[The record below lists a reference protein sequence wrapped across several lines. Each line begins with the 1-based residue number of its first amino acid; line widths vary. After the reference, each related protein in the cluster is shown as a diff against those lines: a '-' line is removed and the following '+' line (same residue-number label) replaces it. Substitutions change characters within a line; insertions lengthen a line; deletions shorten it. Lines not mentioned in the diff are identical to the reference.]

1 MIKQSSERG
10 LKDYRTSCPWL
21 GKVVVLMWLLMINLY
36 SFNFYGL
43 IFFYETVTYTYLQK
57 VTFLLIF
64 LNYNESIE
72 VSSWYSMW
80 RLTLPHLL

>member
-1 MIKQSSERG
+1 
-10 LKDYRTSCPWL
+10 
-21 GKVVVLMWLLMINLY
+21 MINLY

-72 VSSWYSMW
+72 VSS
-80 RLTLPHLL
+80 